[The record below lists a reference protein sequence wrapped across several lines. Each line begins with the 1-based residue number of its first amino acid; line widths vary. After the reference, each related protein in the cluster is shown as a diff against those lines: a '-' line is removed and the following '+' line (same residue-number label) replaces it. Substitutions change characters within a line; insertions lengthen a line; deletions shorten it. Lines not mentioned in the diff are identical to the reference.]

1 MSVDK
6 KAVIAKL
13 QEYIKVLEDENT
25 RLENVRIGNAPVYD
39 EITLEGKIF
48 EFSKSGENFD
58 IDFDVSYI
66 KNVDV

>member
-1 MSVDK
+1 MDK

-13 QEYIKVLEDENT
+13 QEYIEVLEDENT
-25 RLENVRIGNAPVYD
+25 RLENVRVGNTPDYD
-39 EITLEGKIF
+39 EIAIEGRIL

-58 IDFDVSYI
+58 IDFDVTYI